1 MKLKV
6 AGSGKNAAELE
17 LSAGTFGHEFN
28 QALVHQVVTAYRNAG
43 RSGTKAQK
51 SRAEVRGGGKKPH
64 SQKGVTPPM
73 SWRNGGPASSHSTR
87 T

>member
-28 QALVHQVVTAYRNAG
+28 QALVHQVVVRDD
-43 RSGTKAQK
+43 
-51 SRAEVRGGGKKPH
+51 VRGESAPCVIQRVGGAVHQARAAAVESAAGIPFN
-64 SQKGVTPPM
+64 
-73 SWRNGGPASSHSTR
+73 R
-87 T
+87 